1 MGGDR
6 MSIESDVFERHQPD
20 GKRCEAYGLQRAG
33 DVWRLER
40 TFLDGAFRAVVTIDA
55 AGRVTGEVID
65 TMTDEAYLPLRL
77 KNPSGSYVYGVRH
90 AYEELLHEVA
100 EACFTSLPFV
110 SAQANRICERVRE
123 AWGDAPEF
131 PWKEKAYAANGVF
144 RHPATRKWYGLIM
157 PVLWTKLVPGREGR
171 VEILN
176 VKVSDAA
183 GAVIQDGCY
192 PAYHMNK
199 KYWISIALDDT
210 LADDAIWPIL
220 NESHAFAAKGK
231 NGTKGKKR
239 C

>member
-55 AGRVTGEVID
+55 TGQVTGEVID
-65 TMTDEAYLPLRL
+65 TMTNEEYLPLRL
-77 KNPSGSYVYGVRH
+77 KNPAGSYVYGVRY
-90 AYEELLHEVA
+90 AYEELLRGIA
-100 EACFTSLPFV
+100 EACFVRVPFA
-110 SAQANRICERVRE
+110 SAQANRICGRVRE
-123 AWGDAPEF
+123 TWGDAPEF
-131 PWKEKAYAANGVF
+131 PWKEKAYATSGVF
-144 RHPATRKWYGLIM
+144 RHSETQKWYGLIM
-157 PVLWTKLVPGREGR
+157 PVTWAKLVPGREGR

-176 VKVSDAA
+176 VKVTDAA
-183 GAVIQDGCY
+183 RAAAQDGCY

-210 LADDAIWPIL
+210 MTDDDIWPL
-220 NESHAFAAKGK
+220 LAESYAFAAR
-231 NGTKGKKR
+231 GKKR